1 MLDSKLFAEAALG
14 LIFGGFRYVPAN
26 SALCTQALRHLR
38 PLEDLRL
45 LYLFEHTHAMGVG
58 VVLFGNVGTSEHF
71 ASGLARRRRP

>member
-45 LYLFEHTHAMGVG
+45 LHLFEHTQAMRVG
-58 VVLFGNVGTSEHF
+58 VVLFGYVGTGEHF
-71 ASGLARRRRP
+71 ASGLA